1 MKTEYFD
8 WYIVSFAM
16 SDFNFDAYFFVIG
29 EESFELWT
37 QCDQKWK
44 GLIYYWP
51 VYNLIWKDPGSGES
65 KVYICF

>member
-29 EESFELWT
+29 EGSFELWT
-37 QCDQKWK
+37 QCDQK
-44 GLIYYWP
+44 
-51 VYNLIWKDPGSGES
+51 
-65 KVYICF
+65 